1 MAEKHNE
8 LIQKFQISENGFLLL
23 VVSDKLLAEKINS
36 YLKEGVEVKK
46 AEHPEVVVVDFS
58 SPNIAKEMH
67 VGHLRSTIIGES
79 VCRILESQGHDVRRV
94 NHVGDWGTQ
103 FGMLIAHMEE
113 TYPEYLKQTPV
124 LKDLEIFYAEA
135 KRKFDDDPKFKEKSQ
150 HLVVELQKGNPEILK
165 AWNILCD
172 LSRAFF
178 IKIYD
183 RLDIKNNEFGE
194 SYYKDKIPG
203 VLDELRAKDLVKMD
217 KGALCMY
224 IPGKKQPLMLIKS
237 DGGFNYDTTDMAAA
251 FHRLVTLKAQRC
263 IYITDV
269 GQQPHFE
276 LIFEGAKLA
285 GWHTPPKNKM
295 EHMGFGLVLSENG
308 EKMKTRN
315 GKNVKLMDLL
325 DEAKDKAKSEL
336 DTRTGH
342 EEDEAQ
348 AQAQDDSKRRTQLTP
363 EEIDRASEILGIAAV
378 KYFDLR

>member
-1 MAEKHNE
+1 M
-8 LIQKFQISENGFLLL
+8 
-23 VVSDKLLAEKINS
+23 
-36 YLKEGVEVKK
+36 
-46 AEHPEVVVVDFS
+46 
-58 SPNIAKEMH
+58 
-67 VGHLRSTIIGES
+67 
-79 VCRILESQGHDVRRV
+79 
-94 NHVGDWGTQ
+94 
-103 FGMLIAHMEE
+103 
-113 TYPEYLKQTPV
+113 
-124 LKDLEIFYAEA
+124 
-135 KRKFDDDPKFKEKSQ
+135 
-150 HLVVELQKGNPEILK
+150 VVELQKGNPEILT

-348 AQAQDDSKRRTQLTP
+348 AQDDSKRRTQLTP

-378 KYFDLR
+378 KYFDLRQSRIQNYKFDLSKMCSQKGDTAVYLIYSYIRLCSILRKSGKSDEEIKAAPFEFTHAEERQLARHIAKFDETIELVVENLTLNRLCEFLYNLARKVAEAYSAYKILNNEDSLNRLKLILITRDMMKKCFFLLGIQTIDRI